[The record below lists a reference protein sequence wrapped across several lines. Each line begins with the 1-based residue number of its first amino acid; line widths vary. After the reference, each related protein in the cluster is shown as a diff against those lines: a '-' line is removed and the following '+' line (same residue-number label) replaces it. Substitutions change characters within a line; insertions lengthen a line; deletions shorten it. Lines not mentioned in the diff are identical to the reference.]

1 MQIVELLNIVYCLA
15 ELLEFA
21 AFVNLRVK
29 APHLR
34 RPFRVPLP
42 TWGCVLMLT
51 PATALLLMLIMQPI
65 LDLDLMVTALCLGL
79 ALFGQADCCS
89 PSAYGLASWA

>member
-21 AFVNLRVK
+21 AFIYLRAK

-34 RPFRVPLP
+34 RPFKVPLP

-51 PATALLLMLIMQPI
+51 PATMLLGALVVQPI
-65 LDLDLMVTALCLGL
+65 LDVDFMVSLLC
-79 ALFGQADCCS
+79 S
-89 PSAYGLASWA
+89 